1 MFRKIVTVVVVL
13 VAALL
18 IFAATKPDTLR
29 VERTASIKAPPE
41 KIFPLVNDFHNWSS
55 WSPWEKRDPAMKRTY
70 SGAAVGKGAV
80 YEWDGNNQVGK
91 GRMEITDTTAPSRI
105 TIKLDFME
113 PLEGHDIAEYTLE
126 PQGDST
132 KVTWVMH
139 GPNRFIGKVISV
151 FISMD
156 KMIGKDFET
165 GLANLKIMAE
175 K

>member
-1 MFRKIVTVVVVL
+1 MFKKIVTVVIVL

-41 KIFPLVNDFHNWSS
+41 KIFPLINDFHNWSS

-165 GLANLKIMAE
+165 GLASLKTIAE

>member
-1 MFRKIVTVVVVL
+1 MFKKIVTVVVVL

-151 FISMD
+151 FISGGPARR
-156 KMIGKDFET
+156 K
-165 GLANLKIMAE
+165 
-175 K
+175 